1 MQGKLVALDLDF
13 VLFGAQSKVETWP
26 EYKGLGKR
34 KTVSRGLWTE
44 EVEQPREF
52 CIDHSWPLIVNIV
65 FVCVCQ

>member
-52 CIDHSWPLIVNIV
+52 CIDHS
-65 FVCVCQ
+65 